1 MLSKENGEVE
11 NIFWSKLKSKT
22 RYKKT
27 QITLSSY
34 FGKMVF
40 PCDSTLWWS
49 LFLRVKEEK
58 KKKRRKKTP
67 NNIICLGNNLL
78 SNKVR

>member
-27 QITLSSY
+27 QITPKFLFWQNGISLWFYFVVISLSQSE
-34 FGKMVF
+34 
-40 PCDSTLWWS
+40 
-49 LFLRVKEEK
+49 RRKEEK
-58 KKKRRKKTP
+58 KKKKNPKQHYMP
-67 NNIICLGNNLL
+67 WQ
-78 SNKVR
+78 